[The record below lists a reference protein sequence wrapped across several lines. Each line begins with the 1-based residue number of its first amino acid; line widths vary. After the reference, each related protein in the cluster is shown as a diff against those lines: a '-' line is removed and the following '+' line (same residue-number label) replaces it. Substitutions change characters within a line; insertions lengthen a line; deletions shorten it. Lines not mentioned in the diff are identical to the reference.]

1 MSVTILVVGLGALI
15 VLSFLAKE
23 RNYLLTST
31 SLLVVSGVVATG
43 LAAAYWI
50 LG

>member
-1 MSVTILVVGLGALI
+1 MSVTGLAIGLGVLI

-23 RNYLLTST
+23 RNYLLTSM

-43 LAAAYWI
+43 LVAAFWL